1 MTKLFASLV
10 FVCLSGCAAIP
21 YRVGVTYGGMMA
33 SYDGKSV
40 RLDID
45 GNELGRSLSGYAK

>member
-1 MTKLFASLV
+1 MKLLCLALAL
-10 FVCLSGCAAIP
+10 CLSGCAAIP
-21 YRVGVTYGGMMA
+21 YKVGITYGGMMA

-45 GNELGRSLSGYAK
+45 GNEVGRSLSGYSK

>member
-10 FVCLSGCAAIP
+10 FVCISGCAAIP